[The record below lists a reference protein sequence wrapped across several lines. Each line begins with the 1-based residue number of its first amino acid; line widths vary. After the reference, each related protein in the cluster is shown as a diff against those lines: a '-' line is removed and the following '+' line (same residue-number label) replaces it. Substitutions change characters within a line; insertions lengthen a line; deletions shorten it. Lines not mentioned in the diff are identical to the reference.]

1 MNKHDTDS
9 RNTQELS
16 AADVMHIPPS
26 PASMYTLGDICNA
39 FRGAG
44 IHVNG
49 HSGGATPDNVME
61 FVHWVLRK
69 FSKYEGMLNDIRAAV
84 EPATGMTLADHSIL
98 EMVNELIKRTQPAEE
113 SPLDPTRLEGL
124 TKALVTIGEV
134 AGAHRKCLALRDDA
148 DAQNIVEAVRG
159 LKESAESH
167 QHAHK
172 QVCGQ
177 FGETLEGMAKL
188 LREYSPGMAS
198 GAPADRSQYSDPVS
212 ELEDLL
218 VHLHANQMPDG
229 FRERA
234 DALACRNQRYEA
246 AMSIIQNVV
255 ALGTLGKDA

>member
-9 RNTQELS
+9 CNTQELP
-16 AADVMHIPPS
+16 AADVMHISPS
-26 PASMYTLGDICNA
+26 PASMQTLSDICNA

-49 HSGGATPDNVME
+49 HSGGATPDNVMD

-69 FSKYEGMLNDIRAAV
+69 FSTYEGMLNDIRAAV
-84 EPATGMTLADHSIL
+84 EPATGMALTDYSIL
-98 EMVNELIKRTQPAEE
+98 EMVNELIKQTQ
-113 SPLDPTRLEGL
+113 LKQPTRFKGL
-124 TKALVTIGEV
+124 TKALVTIGEL
-134 AGAHRKCLALRDDA
+134 AGAYHECLDLQDYV

-159 LKESAESH
+159 LKESAERH

-177 FGETLEGMAKL
+177 FGETLRAIDRL
-188 LREYSPGMAS
+188 VCEYSPGMAS
-198 GAPADRSQYSDPVS
+198 GDPAGAGQNS
-212 ELEDLL
+212 EPLVALEDLL

-229 FRERA
+229 FREQA

-246 AMSIIQNVV
+246 AMSIIQN
-255 ALGTLGKDA
+255 AIALGKDA